1 MKNQSFRFWL
11 KLSLISAISA
21 LFYHLSRSSDGG
33 WKKEK
38 LYTRLRKTRDKIK
51 NLFKRSAK
59 VEDKNR
65 SVMYTL
71 SDKARK

>member
-1 MKNQSFRFWL
+1 MKNNSFRFWL

-21 LFYHLSRSSDGG
+21 LFYHLSRGSSGG
-33 WKKEK
+33 RMKEK
-38 LYTRLRKTRDKIK
+38 LYTRLRKTRDKLK
-51 NLFKRSAK
+51 NLIKRSAK

-65 SVMYTL
+65 SVIYTL